1 MTDEVK
7 TEEEAPVIKY
17 TNLKGDEIEISED
30 DLNEEEINIVKDF
43 KNVQSALK
51 TLDEN
56 HLNSIARQCAVLSQ
70 NLLSDKLTQ
79 ELLKRDEAV

>member
-17 TNLKGDEIEISED
+17 TNLKGEETEISHD
-30 DLNEEEINIVKDF
+30 DLNQEEINIVKDL